1 MVSSSPDVALSKVD
15 GPYPT
20 VPPFDPDEKYPE
32 YCGNVCSNAPN
43 PVYRAVRETFRLLQ
57 YDRNHYGSPDW
68 NPLECLI
75 KPGDRV
81 FIKPNLVAHE
91 YGRKAEQKT
100 GDLFSVITHPSVVR
114 AVADYAAIA
123 LRGKGSLTI
132 GDNPSIDADFSKLL
146 TATRLDIFEEL
157 YPKVFGISCSI
168 LDLREQWCSD
178 LKNYGYG
185 SKMEKLPGDSLG
197 CTTVNLGEKSY
208 FYGINPLLFRGV
220 FNNRWDT
227 IKHHHGKTQ
236 EYSISNSIYQSDV
249 YISIPKLKT
258 HHKVGTTLNIKGL
271 VGICANKNYLIHWRI
286 GFPSWGGD
294 EFPDTGKWLD
304 HVRLFVKHVLLLV
317 TPDTVSQYFAQRV
330 KGTFLDKVF
339 RNLPYRG
346 AWEGNDSC
354 WRMAADLH
362 HALASRPRKYFS
374 VIDGVTAG
382 EKNGPFCPAAKE
394 SRVILAGNHLVKTDC
409 VAARLMDFRIDS
421 IKYLPALVRDL
432 NLDLRQIQVVS
443 EDWEVADLFQAEG
456 RKYFGFE
463 PPTGWYHLSTKGNS

>member
-146 TATRLDIFEEL
+146 TATQLDTFEVMV
-157 YPKVFGISCSI
+157 PKWKNFREI
-168 LDLREQWCSD
+168 LWGVPLSTWER
-178 LKNYGYG
+178 
-185 SKMEKLPGDSLG
+185 
-197 CTTVNLGEKSY
+197 
-208 FYGINPLLFRGV
+208 NPTF
-220 FNNRWDT
+220 
-227 IKHHHGKTQ
+227 
-236 EYSISNSIYQSDV
+236 
-249 YISIPKLKT
+249 
-258 HHKVGTTLNIKGL
+258 
-271 VGICANKNYLIHWRI
+271 
-286 GFPSWGGD
+286 
-294 EFPDTGKWLD
+294 
-304 HVRLFVKHVLLLV
+304 
-317 TPDTVSQYFAQRV
+317 TVSTPCFFA
-330 KGTFLDKVF
+330 VF
-339 RNLPYRG
+339 SIIGGIRSSITTARRKNIVSRTVFTNPMSLSRYRN
-346 AWEGNDSC
+346 
-354 WRMAADLH
+354 
-362 HALASRPRKYFS
+362 
-374 VIDGVTAG
+374 
-382 EKNGPFCPAAKE
+382 
-394 SRVILAGNHLVKTDC
+394 
-409 VAARLMDFRIDS
+409 
-421 IKYLPALVRDL
+421 
-432 NLDLRQIQVVS
+432 
-443 EDWEVADLFQAEG
+443 
-456 RKYFGFE
+456 
-463 PPTGWYHLSTKGNS
+463 